1 MIGVSISSTDPF
13 QLQVFILGVNFSEQ
27 KLVQV
32 QVHHRV
38 LIQLPRT
45 LILRQKALESFYA
58 LGPQASSR
66 IMAKYSIHKLAKV
79 GSLAPKTVTSLTAEL
94 SQMTLDSDAKKIM
107 QDNIRR
113 LRDIGSYRG
122 RRHAM
127 SMPVRGQR
135 TRTQTSTANRL
146 NRVDRRF

>member
-1 MIGVSISSTDPF
+1 MAGLHSRCQF
-13 QLQVFILGVNFSEQ
+13 QRTETGAGAREPAIKRVPILLFN
-27 KLVQV
+27 
-32 QVHHRV
+32 V
-38 LIQLPRT
+38 LISL
-45 LILRQKALESFYA
+45 QKALESFYA
-58 LGPQASSR
+58 LGQQSSGR

-79 GSLAPKTVTSLTAEL
+79 GSLPPKTITSLTAEL

-113 LRDIGSYRG
+113 LKDIGSYRG

-135 TRTQTSTANRL
+135 TRTQTSTANKL
-146 NRVDRRF
+146 NRVDRRA

>member
-1 MIGVSISSTDPF
+1 MNISKIDEPVLSDRPGRVAKM
-13 QLQVFILGVNFSEQ
+13 VFILGVNFSEQ
-27 KLVQV
+27 KLV
-32 QVHHRV
+32 
-38 LIQLPRT
+38 
-45 LILRQKALESFYA
+45 QKALESFYA

-146 NRVDRRF
+146 NRVDRRS